1 MQSVSDW
8 KGGITTSQPKAGLQG
23 VSNWK
28 ASQATSQIESAKQSI
43 SKIESGGN
51 YNAIGKAT
59 SKGNKAY
66 GKYQVMYFNIPSW
79 TKEALGKSL
88 TPEQFLK
95 DTKAQEKV
103 FEYKFNQYIKQYG
116 SAENAAKVWFG
127 GVGALTNPNAKDI
140 NGKTVAQ
147 YANDFKTFS

>member
-1 MQSVSDW
+1 MGLLAGTQ
-8 KGGITTSQPKAGLQG
+8 QRQAGLLAR
-23 VSNWK
+23 SSDDIN
-28 ASQATSQIESAKQSI
+28 SAKAAI
-43 SKIESGGN
+43 SKIESGDN